1 MAAREYKKFRY
12 VYTNGSAAP
21 RLEPVPEYTPEQR
34 RRDELRR
41 RRAWEEKKRRERTL
55 VRQNQR
61 RETLMNPGYV
71 FFLAVAI
78 AAVGI
83 VCGVFLHTQSLLVE
97 QREACYALEQELNDV
112 QRANDI
118 LEHDIMTAAN
128 LNQIRESAEELGMT
142 YPDAKHIVYYSVD
155 NSSYGTE
162 SGIYAR

>member
-41 RRAWEEKKRRERTL
+41 RRAWEEKKRRERSM

-83 VCGVFLHTQSLLVE
+83 VCGVFLQKQSVLME
-97 QREACYALEQELNDV
+97 QREACYVLQQELSEA

-142 YPDAKHIVYYSVD
+142 YPDAEHVVYYSVD

-162 SGIYAR
+162 SGVYAR